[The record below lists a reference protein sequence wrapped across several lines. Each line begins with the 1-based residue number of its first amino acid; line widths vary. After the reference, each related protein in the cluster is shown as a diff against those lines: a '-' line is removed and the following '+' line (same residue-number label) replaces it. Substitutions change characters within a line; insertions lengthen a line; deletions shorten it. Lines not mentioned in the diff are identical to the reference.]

1 MKLTKKLKTAIL
13 KHAEAEYPRECCG
26 LLILNGNYIPCTNQ
40 STLDS
45 QFAISPQDYVAASEQ
60 GEIVAIV
67 HSHPDSSS
75 AASDV
80 DKAQMALHGLPWV
93 IVGYPQGDFAIHQPT
108 DYTAPLLGREYYHGL
123 QDCYSLCRDYYHRE
137 CDIRLSDYVRD
148 DCWWELKDNPSLYL
162 DNFKREGF
170 IEIDPTITPLQKHDA
185 ILCRVGRTEHVN
197 HAVIYLG
204 DGQLTSEQT
213 PSVVG
218 DNIILHHPY
227 GRLSVR
233 EIWGEMWA
241 KRAVVYL
248 RHKDYL

>member
-1 MKLTKKLKTAIL
+1 M
-13 KHAEAEYPRECCG
+13 
-26 LLILNGNYIPCTNQ
+26 
-40 STLDS
+40 
-45 QFAISPQDYVAASEQ
+45 
-60 GEIVAIV
+60 

-93 IVGYPQGDFAIHQPT
+93 IVGYPQGDFSIHQPT

-148 DCWWELKDNPSLYL
+148 DLWWELKDNPSLYL
-162 DNFKREGF
+162 DNFKKEGF
-170 IEIDPTITPLQKHDA
+170 IEIDPTVTPLQKHDA
-185 ILCRVGRTEHVN
+185 ILCRVGRTEHAN
-197 HAVIYLG
+197 HAVIFLG

-213 PSVVG
+213 PSVAG

-233 EIWGEMWA
+233 EVWGEMWA

-248 RHKDYL
+248 RHKSLI

>member
-1 MKLTKKLKTAIL
+1 MPIKLSNKAKTAIK
-13 KHAEAEYPRECCG
+13 KHCHDEHPRESCG
-26 LLILNGNYIPCTNQ
+26 VLVNNEYIPCKNTAKG
-40 STLDS
+40 LG
-45 QFAISPQDYVAASEQ
+45 FF
-60 GEIVAIV
+60 EIDPREYAKAEDIGKIQAIV
-67 HSHPDSSS
+67 HSHSLDGSVMPSE
-75 AASDV
+75 V
-80 DKAQMALHGLPWV
+80 DKAQMALHEIPW
-93 IVGYPQGDFAIHQPT
+93 IITNGNELKIHQPT

-148 DCWWELKDNPSLYL
+148 DRWWELKDNPSLYL

-170 IEIDPTITPLQKHDA
+170 VEIDPAITPMQKHDA

-197 HAVIYLG
+197 HAVIFLG
-204 DGQLTSEQT
+204 DGQLNSEQT

-248 RHKDYL
+248 RHKSLI